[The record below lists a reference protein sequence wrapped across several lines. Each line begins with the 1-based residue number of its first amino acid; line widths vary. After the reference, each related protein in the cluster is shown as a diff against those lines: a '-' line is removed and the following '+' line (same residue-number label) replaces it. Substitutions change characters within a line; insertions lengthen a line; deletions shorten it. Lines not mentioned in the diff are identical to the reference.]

1 MIQDNDANPPH
12 LKQCGAA
19 EVADA
24 AVAQTPA
31 ETVLAFHEAVAA
43 LDTVQSLEYLH
54 PDVIIF
60 ESGRAEMSRD
70 EFASGH
76 LGADMSFAAEMTREV
91 TYSQTITEGD
101 VAVVMNRT
109 ATSGMMG
116 DREINS
122 VGVETVTLR
131 RQNGAWKI
139 MHIHWSSRRQR

>member
-1 MIQDNDANPPH
+1 MKSVLLSSTLVLFGNS
-12 LKQCGAA
+12 
-19 EVADA
+19 V
-24 AVAQTPA
+24 VAQTPA
-31 ETVLAFHEAVAA
+31 ETVLAFHEAIAA
-43 LDTVQSLEYLH
+43 LDTVQSLDYLH

-60 ESGRAEMSRD
+60 ESGRAEMSRE

-76 LGADMSFAAEMTREV
+76 LGADMSFAAETNREV
-91 TYSQTITEGD
+91 TYSQTIMEGN

-131 RQNGAWKI
+131 REGGEWKI
-139 MHIHWSSRRQR
+139 VHIHWSSRRQR